1 MVSRK
6 AGAHSQGDKQSS
18 LDKVQQFLK
27 EAQAANNPGAA
38 SSFAPPAVVSSSGF
52 VPRTAATDAAKEEA
66 KTFDRS
72 QLLKVDEDDSQVQIY
87 NAYAENANTNAEG
100 VSSKRGLGA
109 GSEGGGGPPRRG
121 GFMNFVSAGGKA
133 ADTPAAT
140 GVAAAS
146 TASTTATAATPAA
159 PGGLP
164 AGWTMAHDPCSG
176 YPYYCHVATGQTQ
189 WHPPQPEPA
198 AAQPPPPPP
207 PPPPSSLPA
216 GWVATTDPTSGQ
228 TYYAN
233 PTTGQ
238 SSWTVPV
245 APPTFGSAG
254 ASVVTPAPMPVAAAA
269 PSLSSSHA
277 VKAKGL
283 PATMSEADVRE
294 LFASCGR
301 IVHVSLER
309 GPDGYS
315 TATTPKSGTIYFDA
329 LGSAQTAV
337 KQMDGTKLR
346 AYTIKVEM
354 ASESGAAARANSAKP
369 Y

>member
-1 MVSRK
+1 
-6 AGAHSQGDKQSS
+6 
-18 LDKVQQFLK
+18 
-27 EAQAANNPGAA
+27 
-38 SSFAPPAVVSSSGF
+38 
-52 VPRTAATDAAKEEA
+52 
-66 KTFDRS
+66 
-72 QLLKVDEDDSQVQIY
+72 
-87 NAYAENANTNAEG
+87 
-100 VSSKRGLGA
+100 
-109 GSEGGGGPPRRG
+109 
-121 GFMNFVSAGGKA
+121 MNFVSAGGKA

-146 TASTTATAATPAA
+146 TSTTATAATPAA

-189 WHPPQPEPA
+189 WHPPQPEP

-269 PSLSSSHA
+269 PSLSSPRGQGEGRGDH
-277 VKAKGL
+277 VERTCGVL
-283 PATMSEADVRE
+283 
-294 LFASCGR
+294 ASCGR
-301 IVHVSLER
+301 IVHVAKPRSR
-309 GPDGYS
+309 RVFYGDD
-315 TATTPKSGTIYFDA
+315 AKSGTIYFDA

-354 ASESGAAARANSAKP
+354 ASESAAATAKP